1 MEGQIKNM
9 YLKRKQKMEI
19 KKMPSDTTIKK
30 HTVNLKKLHKH
41 ITGHTEGAE
50 TDDIKDLTW
59 TNKELDFIVD
69 KVKSMPGRK
78 SETIGISAQQAYYFS
93 ILVGIRS
100 QNFADYEQ
108 VELYPKLWEMLQ
120 GGFGKDLKDY
130 KKSKENVNLPDFD
143 TVKDL
148 IDNMPISD
156 LKLIL
161 TIYKIFPFRLEVA
174 DLIFIPTKKAFMKLN
189 KEERSDNYLVKK
201 GSNYFFSFNNYKTGE
216 KYGERRIDVSNMGLK
231 LLLKN
236 KTKGMKQGERL
247 FPDLTRTNMS
257 TQITKFFK
265 DNGLDDMNPTA
276 MTKLIIRE
284 AYEQMGPELKKT
296 QERLAKERGH
306 SIQTQLEIYLV
317 E

>member
-41 ITGHTEGAE
+41 ITGEE
-50 TDDIKDLTW
+50 TDDMKDLTW
-59 TNKELDFIVD
+59 TDKELDFIVD

-93 ILVGIRS
+93 ILVGIRT
-100 QNFADYEQ
+100 QNFTDYEQ
-108 VELYPKLWEMLQ
+108 IELYPKLWEMLQ

-174 DLIFIPTKKAFMKLN
+174 DLIFIPTLKAYKSL
-189 KEERSDNYLVKK
+189 EEKNGNYLVKK
-201 GSNYFFSFNNYKTGE
+201 ASNYFFSFNNYKTGE
-216 KYGERRIDVSNMGLK
+216 KYGERKIDVKDDGLK
-231 LLLKN
+231 LLLKK
-236 KTKGMKQGERL
+236 KTKGMTQGQRL
-247 FPDLTRTNMS
+247 FPNLTRTNMS

-265 DNGLDDMNPTA
+265 DNQLDDMNPTS

-317 E
+317 ER